1 MSPTEAFK
9 TLFLWPSTSSL
20 PNLNCCVVWCDCGWS
35 LLLSVWIQC
44 HLHTQAFC
52 ARSERSLLCSS
63 LPHFDTRASSV
74 HSLDICKL
82 DAGSVSLFRHTARS
96 LLYSICFVNAW
107 EHMVGSC
114 DSVSFQF
121 SPLSMQWGLWSE
133 EYSTSTHGSVMR
145 LMGGSWSPAKRFS
158 LWGPGMLWISYSCSA
173 LCSDTDGNPAWALKS
188 FCFTFIYP
196 ALCV

>member
-20 PNLNCCVVWCDCGWS
+20 PNLNCCAFWCDCGWS

-44 HLHTQAFC
+44 HLHTQAFGV
-52 ARSERSLLCSS
+52 RSERSLLGSS

-74 HSLDICKL
+74 HSLDVCKL

-96 LLYSICFVNAW
+96 LLYSICLVSAW

-114 DSVSFQF
+114 DSVSFQS
-121 SPLSMQWGLWSE
+121 SPLFHAMRPITRGIIQHLYPRQCDE
-133 EYSTSTHGSVMR
+133 AHGSV
-145 LMGGSWSPAKRFS
+145 STWSPA
-158 LWGPGMLWISYSCSA
+158 C
-173 LCSDTDGNPAWALKS
+173 
-188 FCFTFIYP
+188 
-196 ALCV
+196 